1 MTTPRFDQ
9 TIHAALRL
17 QLCAMLAEV
26 DAMDFAA
33 AREDLGVSDSVLSK
47 HVKVLADEG
56 YVSVTSRTS
65 GGRARKRLALTREGA
80 EAYAGHVAELRRLI
94 G

>member
-1 MTTPRFDQ
+1 MTAPRFDS
-9 TIHAALRL
+9 TIHAATRL

-26 DAMDFAA
+26 DAIDFAA
-33 AREDLGVSDSVLSK
+33 VREDLGISDSVLSK

-56 YVSVTSRTS
+56 YVAVKTYKS
-65 GGRARKRLALTREGA
+65 GGRSRKRLAFTKIGA
-80 EAYAGHVAELRRLI
+80 QAYAGHIAELKRLI

>member
-1 MTTPRFDQ
+1 MTVPQFDR
-9 TIHAALRL
+9 TIHAATRL

-33 AREDLGVSDSVLSK
+33 ARKDLEVSDSVLSK
-47 HVKVLADEG
+47 HVKVLVEGG
-56 YVSVTSRTS
+56 YVKVSAYKA
-65 GGRARKRLALTREGA
+65 GCRARKRLALTGRGA
-80 EAYAGHVAELRRLI
+80 DAYASHVAELKRLI

>member
-1 MTTPRFDQ
+1 MTAPRFDA
-9 TIHAALRL
+9 TIHAATRL

-26 DAMDFAA
+26 EAIDFAA
-33 AREDLGVSDSVLSK
+33 VRDDLGVSDSVLSK

-56 YVSVTSRTS
+56 YVVVKTYKS
-65 GGRARKRLALTREGA
+65 GGRARKRLALTKAGSR
-80 EAYAGHVAELRRLI
+80 AYAGHIAELKRLI